1 MYNYAKGKKKFFFFL
16 FLFLFL
22 FFIIYL
28 YIPKFLNF
36 SIESIED
43 SLKNNNNINIRK
55 ISKVEYN
62 IFPTP
67 RLSLKDSDFT
77 IGKNMFEVRN
87 SKIEIILNISQIL
100 NPAEINYK
108 KLLIDKGFSKLNF
121 NNINQILTIIDQSK
135 KRIIFKG
142 NNIVF
147 FDNKKFFFE
156 INNVLIKIRR
166 VGKKKELSLNGIFLN
181 NKVFIK
187 LDSQFKNKNNLTLK
201 IPEFD
206 ITTKVFFEKNKS
218 GNLSGFVNLEVFNNF
233 LKFNFAKKDNIK
245 LTKGFIRSEF
255 FNTSFEGETI
265 FKPNFFSNLNFKLS
279 TLNINKLYPVL
290 TKILFSDT
298 KSKSPLI
305 KKVNGIFNFDSKI
318 EGKITNRNGEV
329 LFKNFKVGNNKSFL
343 INAKIFELK
352 KKGKINF
359 TVAKIFKYKKN
370 LSNNII
376 VKGFLIPSKSNIVFE
391 EFIIDKIK
399 LSDKKIKEY
408 EIKFKKEIVRGS
420 LNNIFNENKINKY
433 FSSLF

>member
-166 VGKKKELSLNGIFLN
+166 VGKKKS
-181 NKVFIK
+181 
-187 LDSQFKNKNNLTLK
+187 
-201 IPEFD
+201 
-206 ITTKVFFEKNKS
+206 
-218 GNLSGFVNLEVFNNF
+218 
-233 LKFNFAKKDNIK
+233 
-245 LTKGFIRSEF
+245 
-255 FNTSFEGETI
+255 
-265 FKPNFFSNLNFKLS
+265 
-279 TLNINKLYPVL
+279 
-290 TKILFSDT
+290 
-298 KSKSPLI
+298 
-305 KKVNGIFNFDSKI
+305 
-318 EGKITNRNGEV
+318 
-329 LFKNFKVGNNKSFL
+329 
-343 INAKIFELK
+343 
-352 KKGKINF
+352 
-359 TVAKIFKYKKN
+359 
-370 LSNNII
+370 
-376 VKGFLIPSKSNIVFE
+376 
-391 EFIIDKIK
+391 
-399 LSDKKIKEY
+399 
-408 EIKFKKEIVRGS
+408 
-420 LNNIFNENKINKY
+420 
-433 FSSLF
+433 